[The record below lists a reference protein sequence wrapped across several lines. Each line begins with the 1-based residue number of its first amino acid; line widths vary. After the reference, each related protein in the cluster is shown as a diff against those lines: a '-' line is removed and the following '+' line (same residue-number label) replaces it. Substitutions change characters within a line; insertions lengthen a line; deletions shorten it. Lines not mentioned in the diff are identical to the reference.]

1 FRSSLPRLLH
11 RRNTRYGWVASPYPT
26 GTLTLQDAPSFSQ
39 RDNAQAQPTRF
50 SAVGWNRLLG
60 SWQWTI
66 SVEYPA
72 YH

>member
-39 RDNAQAQPTRF
+39 RDNVASFFLLKSVF
-50 SAVGWNRLLG
+50 SGFPG
-60 SWQWTI
+60 KGC
-66 SVEYPA
+66 P
-72 YH
+72 